1 MAIWG
6 VARLTDDVLPVLPA
20 CPAPLLQAIIIFMH
34 GMLLPCWCIVVLR
47 WGKVL

>member
-1 MAIWG
+1 MPP
-6 VARLTDDVLPVLPA
+6 LTAAVLPALPVLPRST
-20 CPAPLLQAIIIFMH
+20 PLLAIIIFMH